1 MQANVDKMRRRY
13 PDGFDPERSIHR
25 KIEADAQTDTTP
37 DTSDSTT
44 TDAQPED
51 DPVAHAIYR
60 TICGR
65 G

>member
-1 MQANVDKMRRRY
+1 MKQITISLSEY
-13 PDGFDPERSIHR
+13 ERL
-25 KIEADAQTDTTP
+25 KDLVAQTDTTP